1 MIDQSQNTP
10 KCNSNTQNS
19 HEYSSKTLKIPESY
33 DYQNSISIK
42 VANQKEKYVKNVPK
56 HGQNY
61 IGKVK
66 KEEI

>member
-1 MIDQSQNTP
+1 MIDQSQNAP
-10 KCNSNTQNS
+10 MGNSNTQNS
-19 HEYSSKTLKIPESY
+19 HKTLKMPESN

>member
-1 MIDQSQNTP
+1 MIDQSQNAP
-10 KCNSNTQNS
+10 MGNSNTQNS

-42 VANQKEKYVKNVPK
+42 VANQKEKYVKNAPK

-61 IGKVK
+61 IGKVS